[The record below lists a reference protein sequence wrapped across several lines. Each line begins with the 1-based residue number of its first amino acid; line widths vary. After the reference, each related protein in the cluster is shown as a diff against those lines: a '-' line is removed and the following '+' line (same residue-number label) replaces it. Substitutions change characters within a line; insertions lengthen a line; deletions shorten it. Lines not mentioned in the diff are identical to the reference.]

1 MSWRICPISPLSLP
15 VFKDWMRERE
25 SDPKIAW
32 EISISVANMTPLL
45 QRKGLRGFCCV
56 GRREDFIH
64 CSYCFAKTVP
74 DYHHDTRVLT
84 LKKPGGG
91 AFHLV
96 MGGAWEWWSV
106 GLHPCSLELEGILLR
121 SPTPGKG
128 GVRITCHLQTLTLAT
143 KKSSIPK
150 RDFFHLLIWN
160 TMKWRISET
169 THKDLSPIIGPS
181 LPKQRHRGVRSSV
194 FRIPNPTSQRTKG
207 FSPNSFFFPICFNKL
222 PFHLYSFWF
231 KFVTKRKEKK

>member
-1 MSWRICPISPLSLP
+1 MLLWLVHGQLCCHPFCKCWNKHRLKESFAVLMSWRICPILPLSLP

-74 DYHHDTRVLT
+74 DYHPDTRVLT

-96 MGGAWEWWSV
+96 MGGA
-106 GLHPCSLELEGILLR
+106 
-121 SPTPGKG
+121 
-128 GVRITCHLQTLTLAT
+128 
-143 KKSSIPK
+143 
-150 RDFFHLLIWN
+150 
-160 TMKWRISET
+160 
-169 THKDLSPIIGPS
+169 
-181 LPKQRHRGVRSSV
+181 
-194 FRIPNPTSQRTKG
+194 
-207 FSPNSFFFPICFNKL
+207 
-222 PFHLYSFWF
+222 
-231 KFVTKRKEKK
+231 